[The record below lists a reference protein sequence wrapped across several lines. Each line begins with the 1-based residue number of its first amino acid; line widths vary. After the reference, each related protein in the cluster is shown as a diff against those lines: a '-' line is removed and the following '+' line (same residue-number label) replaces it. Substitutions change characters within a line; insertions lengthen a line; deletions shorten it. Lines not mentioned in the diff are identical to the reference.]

1 MSKNLTRKGLAL
13 GALVALGSSVIAGA
27 PAQAAQ
33 TITISPAAGTSY
45 NTTLGG
51 AQFAL
56 AAVVGNGTS
65 DAAAATLK
73 FSVAN
78 PGSNLQVGTV
88 GVGVGNTAAA
98 TAAGAA
104 GAASSSA
111 TILTAAATG
120 LTAGKSAA
128 IKIGATAAATPVTI
142 NAVVTA
148 WLDQNGN
155 DVVDANEDTSA
166 PVTVKFLANGDIT
179 AVASVTAPLI
189 GDQALTASAT
199 ITPELNLNY
208 ATDVKLNYYSA
219 TNITGGS
226 ATGTTQSA
234 FAVAFASGKYAPS
247 TAPVIA
253 SATAGDYKA
262 QVITAAGAVGNLASV
277 TVAAVT
283 THAVTAALEVGN
295 DTLANGT
302 IRAGAKAATITGA
315 LTTTATGNPA
325 AGAGIPVVATVTQTV
340 GTPATSLITVGGKA
354 ITGSATTISLTTDA
368 AGKVSLPVTSATGT
382 VTDAVTVVLKA
393 EGVSSSTLTLTW
405 TAVAYTLTDTKDDT
419 SASAL
424 RAMTRGGKLTLD
436 YAVKDQFGVAISGG
450 ARVKTV
456 VSGGTANT
464 QYNNLVNGKVTV
476 TVTDTQTSTTTAN
489 SIVSTLETQDSASL
503 NWTANVAAATP
514 ATLTAAVSS
523 AAFSFD
529 TVPNQTASTFSGTVS
544 ANAYTA
550 SPTNAVSITGAAAA
564 SLSTAVAGQA
574 VKVSGKGLAFL
585 VNTKVY
591 ADEVEFF
598 SGANGDFTVSVYST
612 ISGAQTVTFTT
623 GAATSSVVVT
633 FAAGAVAKVELTT
646 PAQAQVGQALDV
658 VVTTT
663 DKWGNVAASAASGAA
678 ADAGKLSLSSTG
690 TGYFASS
697 FVQTSATTGKAT
709 VKYIVGTADLGT
721 AYLSATL
728 DLATDV
734 TAAKSIEFGLTDADV
749 VAGGR
754 RVFVNAEF
762 AKGRTVTVTIDG
774 KRVYSKVQTTDN
786 AVELAFTQK
795 KKGVHTVTV
804 RISGGIVFTE
814 KVTTN

>member
-56 AAVVGNGTS
+56 TAVVGNGTS

-104 GAASSSA
+104 SGTASTSA

-128 IKIGATAAATPVTI
+128 IKIGATAASTPATI

-155 DVVDANEDTSA
+155 DVVDSNEDTAA

-179 AVASVTAPLI
+179 AVASITAPLI
-189 GDQALTASAT
+189 GETSLTASAT
-199 ITPELNLNY
+199 ISPELNLNY
-208 ATDVKLNYYSA
+208 ATDVKLDYTSA

-226 ATGTTQSA
+226 ATGTTHSA
-234 FAVAFASGKYAPS
+234 FAVVLASGKYAPA

-253 SATAGDYKA
+253 AATAGDYKA
-262 QVITAAGAVGNLASV
+262 QVLTLAGVVGNLASV

-283 THAVTAALEVGN
+283 TQAVTAALVAGN
-295 DTLANGT
+295 DALANGT

-340 GTPATSLITVGGKA
+340 GTPTTSLITVGGKA
-354 ITGSATTISLTTDA
+354 ITGTATTIPLVTDA
-368 AGKVSLPVTSATGT
+368 SGKVSLAVTSATGT

-405 TAVAYTLTDTKDDT
+405 TAVAYTLTDSKDDT

-424 RAMTRGGKLTLD
+424 RAMTRGGTLTMN
-436 YAVKDQFGVAISGG
+436 YEVKDQFGVAISGG

-456 VSGGTANT
+456 LAGGTSNT
-464 QYNNLVNGKVTV
+464 QYNNLVGGKVSV
-476 TVTDTQTSTTTAN
+476 TVTDTQTSTTNAN
-489 SIVSTLETQDSASL
+489 TITSTVETQDSATL

-514 ATLTAAVSS
+514 AVLTAAVSS
-523 AAFSFD
+523 TAFSFD
-529 TVPNQTASTFSGTVS
+529 TVPNQTASTFTGTVS

-550 SPTNAVSITGAAAA
+550 SPTNAVSITGASGA
-564 SLSTAVAGQA
+564 LSTAVAGQP

-598 SGANGDFTVSVYST
+598 SGSNGDFTVSVYST

-623 GAATSSVVVT
+623 GSATSSVVVT
-633 FAAGAVAKVELTT
+633 FAAGAPALVSLVT
-646 PAQAQVGQALDV
+646 PAQAQVGQALDIV
-658 VVTTT
+658 INVT
-663 DKWGNVAASAASGAA
+663 DKWGNVVATPTSGTN
-678 ADAGKLSLSSTG
+678 AGILSVSSTG
-690 TGYFASS
+690 TGYFASAAP
-697 FVQTSATTGKAT
+697 VANSAGKAT
-709 VKYIVGTADLGT
+709 VKYIVGTADIGT

-734 TAAKSIEFGLTDADV
+734 TAAKSIEFGLTDGDV
-749 VAGGR
+749 VAGGK

-762 AKGRTVTVTIDG
+762 AKGRTVTVSIDG

-795 KKGVHTVTV
+795 KAGVHTVTV